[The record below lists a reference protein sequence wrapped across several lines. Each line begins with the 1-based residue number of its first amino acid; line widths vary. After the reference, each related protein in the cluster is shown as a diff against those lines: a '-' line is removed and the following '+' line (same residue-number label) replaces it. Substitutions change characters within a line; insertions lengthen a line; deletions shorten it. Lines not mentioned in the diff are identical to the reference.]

1 MWLGLSQR
9 SLWHRDTGTV
19 VKYRGTVGTIERV
32 MITNTH
38 FHGPYGSF
46 AFYNGPCHGP
56 CGLGTVTGTVV
67 KYIGTVGTVE

>member
-1 MWLGLSQR
+1 
-9 SLWHRDTGTV
+9 
-19 VKYRGTVGTIERV
+19 

-56 CGLGTVTGTVV
+56 CGLGTMTGTVV
-67 KYIGTVGTVE
+67 KCKGTVGTVERVMITDALFQGPYGPYVFYNGPCDGP